1 MEELNLKL
9 TKLEFTVSALV
20 DNVKALFELCES
32 NQKSMI
38 TLVKMVDE
46 RFRSIEER
54 FTKVDARL
62 DKIELRLDHIEVRL
76 DQIEVRLDQ
85 IELRLDQMD
94 ARFDQMDTR
103 LDQMD
108 LRFDRM
114 EERLDKVEATSETM
128 QAQLNKLTSA
138 MSANFDTVGL
148 HLTRIISE
156 LFKIEITTRYEQDY
170 QNMLIFK
177 RD

>member
-1 MEELNLKL
+1 MKELNLKL
-9 TKLEFTVSALV
+9 TKLEVTVSALV

-32 NQKSMI
+32 NQKSII

-62 DKIELRLDHIEVRL
+62 DKIELRL

>member
-1 MEELNLKL
+1 MKELNLKL
-9 TKLEFTVSALV
+9 TKLEVTVSALV

-32 NQKSMI
+32 NQKSII

-62 DKIELRLDHIEVRL
+62 DKIELRLD
-76 DQIEVRLDQ
+76 QIEVRLDQ

-94 ARFDQMDTR
+94 ARFDQMHTR

-108 LRFDRM
+108 VRFDRM

-128 QAQLNKLTSA
+128 QAQLNKLTID

-148 HLTRIISE
+148 HLTKIISE
-156 LFKIEITTRYEQDY
+156 LFKIDITTRYEQDY

>member
-9 TKLEFTVSALV
+9 TKLELTVSALV

-32 NQKSMI
+32 NQKSI
-38 TLVKMVDE
+38 VALLTMVDE

-62 DKIELRLDHIEVRL
+62 DKIEV
-76 DQIEVRLDQ
+76 
-85 IELRLDQMD
+85 
-94 ARFDQMDTR
+94 R

-114 EERLDKVEATSETM
+114 EERLDEVEATSKTM
-128 QAQLNKLTSA
+128 QAQLNKLTSD
-138 MSANFDTVGL
+138 MSANFDTVGH
-148 HLTRIISE
+148 HLSKILLE
-156 LFKIEITTRYEQDY
+156 LSKIEITTRYEQDY